1 MSAPGNALIVGVG
14 AANGLGAATARVF
27 AAAGFDVTIAGR
39 NASKLEEALK
49 SITAVTRA
57 GSDTESTVDGG
68 RKGARAPRVAIGD
81 VTRAEDVARFV
92 SVASEAGPI
101 TVAVHNAGGN
111 SPAPFLEVTPAVF
124 EQHWR
129 EHALGGFLL
138 AQAVLPKMLEQGAG
152 TLIFTGATGSVR
164 GSARFSPF
172 AAAKGALRNLAQ
184 SVAREFGPKGIHV
197 AHVII
202 DGVIHGDRAHA
213 QMPELESRFG
223 PDGMLEPDH
232 IAENYLTLHR
242 QHRSAWTH
250 ELDLRP
256 WSEKF

>member
-1 MSAPGNALIVGVG
+1 MSAAGNALIVGVG
-14 AANGLGAATARVF
+14 AAKGLGAAAGRVF
-27 AAAGFDVTIAGR
+27 AAAGFEVTIAGR
-39 NASKLEEALK
+39 NAGKLDEAAK
-49 SITAVTRA
+49 SIAAV
-57 GSDTESTVDGG
+57 G
-68 RKGARAPRVAIGD
+68 RAPRVVVGD
-81 VTRAEDVARFV
+81 VTRAEDVARFG

-101 TVAVHNAGGN
+101 SVAVSNAGGN
-111 SPAPFLEVTPAVF
+111 SPAPFLDVTQAAF

-164 GSARFSPF
+164 GSARFSLF
-172 AAAKGALRNLAQ
+172 AAAKGALRNMAQ

-197 AHVII
+197 AHVIV
-202 DGVIHGDRAHA
+202 DGVIHGDRANA
-213 QMPELESRFG
+213 MMADLQSRFG

>member
-1 MSAPGNALIVGVG
+1 MSTAGNALIVGVG
-14 AANGLGAATARVF
+14 AANGLGAAAARVF

-39 NASKLEEALK
+39 NARKLEAAAS
-49 SITAVTRA
+49 SIAAA
-57 GSDTESTVDGG
+57 G
-68 RKGARAPRVAIGD
+68 RAPRVAVGD
-81 VTRAEDVARFV
+81 VTRAEDVSRFV

-101 TVAVHNAGGN
+101 AVAVHNAGGN
-111 SPAPFLEVTPAVF
+111 SPAPFLEVTQAVF
-124 EQHWR
+124 EEHWR
-129 EHALGGFLL
+129 AHALGGFLL

-152 TLIFTGATGSVR
+152 TLVFTGATGSLR
-164 GSARFSPF
+164 GAARFSPF
-172 AAAKGALRNLAQ
+172 AAAKGALRMMVQ
-184 SVAREFGPKGIHV
+184 SLAREFGPQGIHV

-202 DGVIHGDRAHA
+202 DGVIHGDRASA
-213 QMPELESRFG
+213 LIPDLQSRFG

>member
-1 MSAPGNALIVGVG
+1 VSAAGNALVVGVG
-14 AANGLGAATARVF
+14 AAKGLGAAAARVF

-39 NASKLEEALK
+39 NAGKLDEAAK
-49 SITAVTRA
+49 SIAAA
-57 GSDTESTVDGG
+57 G
-68 RKGARAPRVAIGD
+68 RAPRVAVGD
-81 VTRAEDVARFV
+81 VTRTEDVARFV
-92 SVASEAGPI
+92 SVAAEAGPI

-111 SPAPFLEVTPAVF
+111 SPAPFLEVTQASF

-138 AQAVLPKMLEQGAG
+138 AQAVLPKLLEQSAG
-152 TLIFTGATGSVR
+152 TLIFTGASGSLR
-164 GSARFSPF
+164 GAVRFSPF

-184 SVAREFGPKGIHV
+184 SVAREFAPKGIHV

-202 DGVIHGDRAHA
+202 DGVIHGDRANA
-213 QMPELESRFG
+213 MMPDLDSRFG
-223 PDGMLEPDH
+223 PDGTLEPDQ
-232 IAENYLTLHR
+232 IAQNYLMLHR
-242 QHRSAWTH
+242 QQRSAWTH

>member
-1 MSAPGNALIVGVG
+1 MSAAGNALIVGVG
-14 AANGLGAATARVF
+14 AAKGLGAAAGRVF

-39 NASKLEEALK
+39 NAGKLEEAAK
-49 SITAVTRA
+49 SIAAA
-57 GSDTESTVDGG
+57 G
-68 RKGARAPRVAIGD
+68 RAPRVAVGD
-81 VTRAEDVARFV
+81 VTRAEDVSRFV
-92 SVASEAGPI
+92 SVACEAGPI
-101 TVAVHNAGGN
+101 TVAVHNAGSN
-111 SPAPFLEVTPAVF
+111 SPAPFLEVTPASF

-138 AQAVLPKMLEQGAG
+138 AQAVLPKMLEQAAG

-172 AAAKGALRNLAQ
+172 AAAKGALRNMAQ
-184 SVAREFGPKGIHV
+184 SVARELGPKGIHV

-202 DGVIHGDRAHA
+202 DGVIHGDRANA
-213 QMPELESRFG
+213 LIADLQSRFG

-232 IAENYLTLHR
+232 IAENYLILHR
-242 QHRSAWTH
+242 QHRTAWTH

>member
-1 MSAPGNALIVGVG
+1 MSAAGNALIVGVG
-14 AANGLGAATARVF
+14 AAKGLGAAAGRVF

-39 NASKLEEALK
+39 NAGKLEEAAK
-49 SITAVTRA
+49 SIAAV
-57 GSDTESTVDGG
+57 G
-68 RKGARAPRVAIGD
+68 RTPRVAVGD
-81 VTRAEDVARFV
+81 VTRAEDVSRFV
-92 SVASEAGPI
+92 SVACEAGPI
-101 TVAVHNAGGN
+101 TVAIHNAGGN
-111 SPAPFLEVTPAVF
+111 SPAPFLEVTQASF

-138 AQAVLPKMLEQGAG
+138 AQAVLPKMLEQAAG

-172 AAAKGALRNLAQ
+172 AAAKGALRNMAQ
-184 SVAREFGPKGIHV
+184 SVARELGPKGIHV

-202 DGVIHGDRAHA
+202 DGVIHGDRANA
-213 QMPELESRFG
+213 LIADLQSRFG

-232 IAENYLTLHR
+232 IAENYLILHR
-242 QHRSAWTH
+242 QHRTAWTH

>member
-1 MSAPGNALIVGVG
+1 MSAAGNALIVGVG
-14 AANGLGAATARVF
+14 AAKGLGAAAGRVF

-39 NASKLEEALK
+39 NAGKLDAAAK
-49 SITAVTRA
+49 SIAAV
-57 GSDTESTVDGG
+57 GST
-68 RKGARAPRVAIGD
+68 PRVAVGD

-92 SVASEAGPI
+92 SVAREAGPI
-101 TVAVHNAGGN
+101 TVAVSNAGGN
-111 SPAPFLEVTPAVF
+111 SPAPFLEVTQAVF

-172 AAAKGALRNLAQ
+172 AAAKGALRNMAQ

-197 AHVII
+197 AHVIV
-202 DGVIHGDRAHA
+202 DGVIHGDRANSM
-213 QMPELESRFG
+213 MPDLQSRFG

-256 WSEKF
+256 SVERW

>member
-1 MSAPGNALIVGVG
+1 MSAAGNALIVGVG
-14 AANGLGAATARVF
+14 AANGLGAAAGRTF
-27 AAAGFDVTIAGR
+27 AAAGFEVTIAGR
-39 NASKLEEALK
+39 NAGKLDEAAK
-49 SITAVTRA
+49 SIAA
-57 GSDTESTVDGG
+57 EG
-68 RKGARAPRVAIGD
+68 RAPRVAVGD

-101 TVAVHNAGGN
+101 TVAIHNAGGN
-111 SPAPFLEVTPAVF
+111 SPAPFLEVTQAAF

-138 AQAVLPKMLEQGAG
+138 AQAVLPKMLEQGSG

-164 GSARFSPF
+164 GSARYSPF

-184 SVAREFGPKGIHV
+184 SVAREFAPKGIHV
-197 AHVII
+197 AHVIV
-202 DGVIHGDRAHA
+202 DGVIGGDRARA
-213 QMPELESRFG
+213 MIPDLQNRFG
-223 PDGMLEPDH
+223 PDGLLEPDH
-232 IAENYLTLHR
+232 IAANYLTLHR

>member
-1 MSAPGNALIVGVG
+1 MSAAGNALIVGVG
-14 AANGLGAATARVF
+14 AAQGLGAAAGRVF
-27 AAAGFDVTIAGR
+27 AAAGFEVTIAGR
-39 NASKLEEALK
+39 NAGKLAEAAK
-49 SITAVTRA
+49 SIAAV
-57 GSDTESTVDGG
+57 GS
-68 RKGARAPRVAIGD
+68 APRVAVGD

-101 TVAVHNAGGN
+101 TVAVSNAGGN
-111 SPAPFLEVTPAVF
+111 SPAPFLEVTQAAF

-138 AQAVLPKMLEQGAG
+138 AQAVLPKLLEQGAG

-172 AAAKGALRNLAQ
+172 AAAKGALRNMAQ

-197 AHVII
+197 AHVIV
-202 DGVIHGDRAHA
+202 DGVIHGDRANA
-213 QMPELESRFG
+213 MMPDLQSRFG
-223 PDGMLEPDH
+223 PDGLLEPDH

>member
-1 MSAPGNALIVGVG
+1 MSAAGNALIVGVG
-14 AANGLGAATARVF
+14 AAKGLGAAAGRVF

-39 NASKLEEALK
+39 NAGKLEEAAK
-49 SITAVTRA
+49 SIAAA
-57 GSDTESTVDGG
+57 GC
-68 RKGARAPRVAIGD
+68 APRVAVGD
-81 VTRAEDVARFV
+81 VTRADDVSRFV
-92 SVASEAGPI
+92 SVACEAGPI
-101 TVAVHNAGGN
+101 TVAVHNAGSN
-111 SPAPFLEVTPAVF
+111 SPAPFLEVTPASF

-138 AQAVLPKMLEQGAG
+138 AQAVLPKMLEQAAG

-172 AAAKGALRNLAQ
+172 AAAKGALRNMAQ

-202 DGVIHGDRAHA
+202 DGVIHGDRANA
-213 QMPELESRFG
+213 LIADLQSRFG

-232 IAENYLTLHR
+232 IAENYLILHR
-242 QHRSAWTH
+242 QHRTAWTH

>member
-1 MSAPGNALIVGVG
+1 VSAGANALIVGVG
-14 AANGLGAATARVF
+14 AAKGLGAAAARVF
-27 AAAGFDVTIAGR
+27 ATAGFDVTIAGR
-39 NASKLEEALK
+39 NARKLEDAAS
-49 SITAVTRA
+49 SIAAV
-57 GSDTESTVDGG
+57 G
-68 RKGARAPRVAIGD
+68 RAPRIVVGD
-81 VTRAEDVARFV
+81 VTRAEDVSRFV

-101 TVAVHNAGGN
+101 AVAVHNAGGN
-111 SPAPFLEVTPAVF
+111 SPAPFLEVTEPVF
-124 EQHWR
+124 EEHWR
-129 EHALGGFLL
+129 AHALGGFLL

-152 TLIFTGATGSVR
+152 TLIFTGATGSLR

-172 AAAKGALRNLAQ
+172 AAAKGALRMMAQ
-184 SVAREFGPKGIHV
+184 SVAREFGPQGIHV
-197 AHVII
+197 AHVIV
-202 DGVIHGDRAHA
+202 DGVIHGDRASA
-213 QMPELESRFG
+213 MMPNLENRFG

>member
-1 MSAPGNALIVGVG
+1 MSAAGNALIVGVG
-14 AANGLGAATARVF
+14 AAKGLGAAAGRVF

-39 NASKLEEALK
+39 NAGKLEEAAK
-49 SITAVTRA
+49 SIAAA
-57 GSDTESTVDGG
+57 G
-68 RKGARAPRVAIGD
+68 RAPRVAVGD
-81 VTRAEDVARFV
+81 VTRAEDVSRFV
-92 SVASEAGPI
+92 SVACEVGPI
-101 TVAVHNAGGN
+101 TVAVHNAGSN
-111 SPAPFLEVTPAVF
+111 SPAPFLEVTPASF

-138 AQAVLPKMLEQGAG
+138 AQAVLPKMLEQAAG

-172 AAAKGALRNLAQ
+172 AAAKGALRNMAQ
-184 SVAREFGPKGIHV
+184 SVARELGPKGIHV

-202 DGVIHGDRAHA
+202 DGVIHGDRANA
-213 QMPELESRFG
+213 LIADLQGRFG

-232 IAENYLTLHR
+232 IAENYLILHR
-242 QHRSAWTH
+242 QHRTAWTH

>member
-1 MSAPGNALIVGVG
+1 MSAAGNALIVGVG
-14 AANGLGAATARVF
+14 AAKGLGAAAARVF

-39 NASKLEEALK
+39 NASKLEEAAK
-49 SITAVTRA
+49 SIAAA
-57 GSDTESTVDGG
+57 G
-68 RKGARAPRVAIGD
+68 RAPRVAVGD
-81 VTRAEDVARFV
+81 VTRAEDVARFM
-92 SVASEAGPI
+92 SVANEAGPI

-111 SPAPFLEVTPAVF
+111 SPAPFLEVTQAVF

-138 AQAVLPKMLEQGAG
+138 AQAILPKMVEQGAG

-184 SVAREFGPKGIHV
+184 SIAREFGPKGIHV

-202 DGVIHGDRAHA
+202 DGVIHGDRANA
-213 QMPELESRFG
+213 LIPQLESRFG

-232 IAENYLTLHR
+232 IAANYLTLHR

>member
-1 MSAPGNALIVGVG
+1 MSAAGNALIVGVG
-14 AANGLGAATARVF
+14 AAKGLGAAAGRVF
-27 AAAGFDVTIAGR
+27 AAAGFEVTIAGR
-39 NASKLEEALK
+39 NAGKLDEAAK
-49 SITAVTRA
+49 SIAAV
-57 GSDTESTVDGG
+57 G
-68 RKGARAPRVAIGD
+68 RAPRVVVGD
-81 VTRAEDVARFV
+81 VTRAEDVARFG

-101 TVAVHNAGGN
+101 SVAVSNAGGN
-111 SPAPFLEVTPAVF
+111 SPAPFLDVTQAAF

-138 AQAVLPKMLEQGAG
+138 AQAVLPKMLQQGAG

-172 AAAKGALRNLAQ
+172 AAAKGALRNMAQ

-197 AHVII
+197 AHVIV
-202 DGVIHGDRAHA
+202 DGVIHGDRANA
-213 QMPELESRFG
+213 MMADLQSRFG

>member
-1 MSAPGNALIVGVG
+1 MSAAGNALIVGVG
-14 AANGLGAATARVF
+14 ASKGLGAAAGRVF

-39 NASKLEEALK
+39 NASKLEEAAK
-49 SITAVTRA
+49 SIAAV
-57 GSDTESTVDGG
+57 G
-68 RKGARAPRVAIGD
+68 RAPRVVIGD
-81 VTRAEDVARFV
+81 VTRAEDVSRFV
-92 SVASEAGPI
+92 SVASEASPI

-111 SPAPFLEVTPAVF
+111 TPAPFLEVTQASF

-184 SVAREFGPKGIHV
+184 SVAREFAPKGIHV
-197 AHVII
+197 AHVIV
-202 DGVIHGDRAHA
+202 DGVIHGDRANA
-213 QMPELESRFG
+213 MIPGLESRFG

-232 IAENYLTLHR
+232 IAENYLVLHR
-242 QHRSAWTH
+242 QHRTAWTH